1 MSEWWV
7 EYNKGK
13 NDECVI
19 FLDLYEMIFDKINI
33 PLYYTYGDSN
43 YQTDLAIDFWKPSGE
58 TKLIE
63 LSNPPILINADP
75 TFQLIKATKDGTT
88 VPNEL
93 VLNDLYQEAKN
104 MMKLEK
110 IAPDLFKIVI
120 SDYYR
125 LTNSHIRDNVKNTWL
140 VYRELPNFEKSIRYL
155 VNMEYIRSG

>member
-43 YQTDLAIDFWKPSGE
+43 YETNLSVDFWIPTGE
-58 TKLIE
+58 IEQIE
-63 LSNPPILINADP
+63 LSSPPLLIKALP
-75 TFQLIKATKDGTT
+75 EFQLIKALKDGTT

-93 VLNDLYQEAKN
+93 VLNDLYQEAMSIN
-104 MMKLEK
+104 KLEK
-110 IAPDLFKIVI
+110 VDHDTYKIVI
-120 SDYYR
+120 ANYFK
-125 LTNSHIRDNVKNTWL
+125 LTNYHIRDNIKNTWL
-140 VYRELPNFEKSIRYL
+140 VYREVPNIEKSIRYL
-155 VNMEYIRSG
+155 INMEYIRSD